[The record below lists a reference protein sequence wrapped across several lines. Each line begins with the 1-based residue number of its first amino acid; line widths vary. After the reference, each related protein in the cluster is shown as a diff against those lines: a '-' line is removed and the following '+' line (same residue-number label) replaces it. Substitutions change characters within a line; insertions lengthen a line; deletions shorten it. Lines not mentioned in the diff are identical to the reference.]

1 VTRGQGPAVVAAA
14 AFIAVIHACLL
25 PCPVAEA
32 RPVSGSSLDARMV
45 AEQVEARGVD
55 DERVLEALRRVP
67 RAAFVPPEVRWRAHD
82 DESLPI
88 GHGQTISQPYV
99 VALMTSLLDVGAG
112 QKVLEIGTGSGYQA
126 AVLSLLAQQIYTVEI
141 VPELATAARLR
152 LTRQGLRNIHVKQGD
167 GNFGWKAYGPYDRII
182 VTAAAAKIPE
192 ELVEQLVEGG
202 VLIMPVGDPDAVQM
216 LVRGVKRG
224 GKLYAHPVRRL
235 RFVPLTGAAEG
246 AALRAPAARPLAL
259 SDPGRPAATRRARR
273 SARRS
278 DRRARLG
285 ERSRVAHGRAVRD
298 GDRPCESGGVAHA
311 TGRCAREAG

>member
-1 VTRGQGPAVVAAA
+1 MAWPLAD
-14 AFIAVIHACLL
+14 
-25 PCPVAEA
+25 A
-32 RPVSGSSLDARMV
+32 RSASIDSLDARMV
-45 AEQVEARGVD
+45 AEQVEARGID
-55 DERVLEALRRVP
+55 DARVLEALRRVP

-141 VPELATAARLR
+141 VPELAAAARLR

-167 GNFGWKAYGPYDRII
+167 GNFGWKDYGPYDRII

-192 ELVEQLVEGG
+192 DLVQQLVEGG
-202 VLIMPVGDPDAVQM
+202 VLIMPVGDPEAVQM

-235 RFVPLTGAAEG
+235 RFVPMTGAVEDGPMSREPTSRSLVISAV
-246 AALRAPAARPLAL
+246 
-259 SDPGRPAATRRARR
+259 GRPAWTVGATRSDTRARR
-273 SARRS
+273 GGRT
-278 DRRARLG
+278 RAG
-285 ERSRVAHGRAVRD
+285 HGRVLRD
-298 GDRPCESGGVAHA
+298 ADRPCESDAVAHA
-311 TGRCAREAG
+311 AGRCAREAG